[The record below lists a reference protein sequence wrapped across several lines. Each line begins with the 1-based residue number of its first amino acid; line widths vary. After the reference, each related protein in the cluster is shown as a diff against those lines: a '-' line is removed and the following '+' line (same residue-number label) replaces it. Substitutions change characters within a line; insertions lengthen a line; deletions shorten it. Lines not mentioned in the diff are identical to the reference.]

1 MGKEKY
7 GVDAYKKVANMTSDA
22 SSKGGDKKTVANTWG
37 LQDLL
42 ALAMNQ
48 QGTDSRDGSGVQ
60 RPMAHQGHG
69 SQQNQPTGHG
79 QAAGGQYTTKPSFGT
94 AEDVSREKK
103 VSETKGAKG
112 FSKIDFSKG
121 SPFASASKTE
131 GTTSGT
137 ETSKTDEN
145 ASLSK
150 DIMRHGLIKVPV
162 APKTSDGKESMY
174 RRVAKFLIL
183 IGTDEAAKVISHL
196 SPEQTERIIPEIAS
210 IRGVDPDEAEEILV
224 EFKSLLDNARKQG
237 GVNTAKSILTK
248 AFGDEK
254 ATEMINKVLP
264 YPEGEPFDYM
274 QDMDDDR
281 VFQLLKDEPPP
292 VKALILSKI
301 KPATAAGV
309 INMMDDGEKKETIR
323 RLAKLTSISPDIIR
337 RVDEAMHQKVM
348 SMNTTTAHSLDGR
361 GALAEILKRMDPNSE
376 KDILT
381 SLSEQDP
388 DLTQDL
394 RERLFTID
402 DVVNADDRFIQQQLH
417 AMDEGDIAL
426 LIAGKPESFRTKIL
440 SNVSKTRAQIIL
452 EEEQIRRPMRKRDC
466 NEVTA
471 RFFGILRRAWEEGKL
486 IIDGRSDDVYV

>member
-1 MGKEKY
+1 M
-7 GVDAYKKVANMTSDA
+7 
-22 SSKGGDKKTVANTWG
+22 
-37 LQDLL
+37 
-42 ALAMNQ
+42 
-48 QGTDSRDGSGVQ
+48 
-60 RPMAHQGHG
+60 
-69 SQQNQPTGHG
+69 
-79 QAAGGQYTTKPSFGT
+79 
-94 AEDVSREKK
+94 
-103 VSETKGAKG
+103 
-112 FSKIDFSKG
+112 
-121 SPFASASKTE
+121 
-131 GTTSGT
+131 
-137 ETSKTDEN
+137 
-145 ASLSK
+145 
-150 DIMRHGLIKVPV
+150 
-162 APKTSDGKESMY
+162 
-174 RRVAKFLIL
+174 
-183 IGTDEAAKVISHL
+183 
-196 SPEQTERIIPEIAS
+196 
-210 IRGVDPDEAEEILV
+210 
-224 EFKSLLDNARKQG
+224 
-237 GVNTAKSILTK
+237 NTAKSILTK

-254 ATEMINKVLP
+254 ATEMINKVVP